1 MTTPSPLPLVPL
13 GERLL
18 TRSDITSAAAGWCL
32 LTLPSRLTNE
42 LNPHSTQINKSV
54 SQVTQP
60 DIVSRAMA
68 VLKLQAITSLKSAP
82 PPLTDSSQ
90 WSSFLTEL
98 VSGVNSNSPHV
109 CPATSLTHSSDSD
122 KVALTSWRTLLTS
135 GSPPNLTHSHSA
147 LSQDS
152 AFTLLFTS
160 GSPLTSAYLLSVCH
174 LTHSL
179 THLTDISVGLVS
191 DVCRLGAS
199 WVRKVTVGSGEKGS
213 KVSLANVSW
222 IIEDSKTHQVKQAG
236 KGKDKI
242 GGEVSGETKASQV
255 SGETKASDVSAD
267 TKASEVGADTKASE
281 VREVTIEPS
290 TLSQMIH
297 VNGSLWELNEV
308 IDCVVWGE
316 VSRDLTSYSSIPKDG
331 QGDSTPQSK
340 FTGSK
345 VKLIQLYSTLTHY
358 LISLTDVV
366 QQLTL
371 VIKNKPEAQLA
382 NKFLELAEYF
392 RTAVNEFPPSL
403 SHSSHSP
410 HSSQSPHSPHSNQ
423 AMEWARQTIQALELC
438 NQGLS
443 TVMVG
448 CDVIMKA
455 TGIQANHCG
464 KGLQPFIPIL
474 QKSVS
479 SFSDLIPG
487 ALSRKQLWQVEGVRG
502 EQLSALLVR
511 KNQATRTAKVAKGMQ
526 DYEPK
531 RVVVRNQI
539 IRAVTDVFNR
549 YGAVEIDT
557 PVMEL
562 RVSEVSDVSEIM
574 R

>member
-199 WVRKVTVGSGEKGS
+199 WVRKVSVGSGEKGS

-222 IIEDSKTHQVKQAG
+222 IIEDSKTHQVNKAG

-242 GGEVSGETKASQV
+242 GGEVSAD
-255 SGETKASDVSAD
+255 TKASDVS
-267 TKASEVGADTKASE
+267 ADTKASE

-316 VSRDLTSYSSIPKDG
+316 VIRDLTSYSSIPKDG

-371 VIKNKPEAQLA
+371 VIKSKPETQLA
-382 NKFLELAEYF
+382 KKFFELAEYF
-392 RTAVNEFPPSL
+392 ETAVNEFPPSL

-410 HSSQSPHSPHSNQ
+410 HS
-423 AMEWARQTIQALELC
+423 
-438 NQGLS
+438 
-443 TVMVG
+443 
-448 CDVIMKA
+448 
-455 TGIQANHCG
+455 
-464 KGLQPFIPIL
+464 
-474 QKSVS
+474 
-479 SFSDLIPG
+479 
-487 ALSRKQLWQVEGVRG
+487 
-502 EQLSALLVR
+502 
-511 KNQATRTAKVAKGMQ
+511 
-526 DYEPK
+526 
-531 RVVVRNQI
+531 
-539 IRAVTDVFNR
+539 
-549 YGAVEIDT
+549 
-557 PVMEL
+557 PV
-562 RVSEVSDVSEIM
+562 
-574 R
+574 